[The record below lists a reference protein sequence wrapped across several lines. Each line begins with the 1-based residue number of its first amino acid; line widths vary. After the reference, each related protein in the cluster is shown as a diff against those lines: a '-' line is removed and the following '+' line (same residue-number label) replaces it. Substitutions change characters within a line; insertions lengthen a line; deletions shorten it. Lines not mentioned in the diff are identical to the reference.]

1 MTRLEEPKI
10 RNDSSSLH
18 KKSNSFFGRKL
29 RGKMSQGG
37 DQSGEKVEKRLQR
50 GESEKVEMV
59 LLIGLS
65 KAGLGRR
72 PPRLL

>member
-1 MTRLEEPKI
+1 
-10 RNDSSSLH
+10 
-18 KKSNSFFGRKL
+18 
-29 RGKMSQGG
+29 MSQGG